1 MISSGAKESPINDKI
16 NGTRDIAGAYSGLVH
31 PLRDR
36 ISSMMKKR
44 IVLPPLAFVLMG
56 ALVACQPTVKIEA
69 PDKPIEINLNV
80 KIEQEI
86 RVKVDRELDDLLA
99 ENPDLF

>member
-1 MISSGAKESPINDKI
+1 MTKRAGRLHAGFGHSGS
-16 NGTRDIAGAYSGLVH
+16 VH
-31 PLRDR
+31 ALCDR
-36 ISSMMKKR
+36 VITMMEKR
-44 IVLPPLAFVLMG
+44 IGLPVVAGVVVCSLA
-56 ALVACQPTVKIEA
+56 ACQPTVKIEA